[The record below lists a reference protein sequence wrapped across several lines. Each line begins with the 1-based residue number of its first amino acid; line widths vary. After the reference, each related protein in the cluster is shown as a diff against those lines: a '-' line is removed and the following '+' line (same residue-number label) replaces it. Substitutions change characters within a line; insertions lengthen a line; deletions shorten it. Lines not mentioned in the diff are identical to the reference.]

1 MTDLFSPLAMGPAR
15 LAHRVVMAP
24 LTRMRAGPG
33 NVPTALTAA
42 YYGQRAT
49 PGGLIIAEAT
59 QVVPEGQGYPNTPGI
74 HSAAQVQGWRGITDA
89 IHARGGIAFLQ
100 LWHVG
105 RISDPSHQPGGAK
118 PVGPSAIAAA
128 GNSIAAD
135 WSTPAYEAPRALE
148 TAEVQALPAAYAR
161 GARLAL
167 EAGFDGVEIHA
178 ANGYLLEQFMQPR
191 ANQRSDQYGGSIANR
206 LRLTLEVTEAVAAAI
221 GAERT
226 GIRLSPYGIANDSG
240 VEEPMPL
247 YTPLVEA
254 LARFGLA
261 YLHLIEPRAAGA
273 GKGLPERE
281 GQPLNTALF
290 RPLWPGVLMGAG
302 GYTRERALEAV
313 ASGTC
318 DLVAFGRH
326 FISTPD
332 IVERLRHDRP
342 LNPYD
347 RSTFYGGDARGYTD
361 QPFWGQ

>member
-1 MTDLFSPLAMGPAR
+1 MSDLFSPLALGPA
-15 LAHRVVMAP
+15 LLKHRVVMAP
-24 LTRMRAGPG
+24 LTRMRAGTG
-33 NVPTALTAA
+33 QVPSAMNAE

-49 PGGLIIAEAT
+49 LGGLIIAEAS

-74 HSAAQVQGWRGITDA
+74 HSAAQVAGWRGVTDA
-89 IHARGGIAFLQ
+89 IHAKGGLAFLQ

-105 RISDPSHQPGGAK
+105 RISDPSHQPGGK
-118 PVGPSAIAAA
+118 LPVGPSAIAPA

-135 WSTPAYEAPRALE
+135 WTTPAYIAPRAMAL
-148 TAEVQALPAAYAR
+148 AEVQALPAAYAQ
-161 GARLAL
+161 GARMAL

-191 ANQRSDQYGGSIANR
+191 ANQRTDGYGGSIANR
-206 LRLTLEVTEAVAAAI
+206 LRLALEVTEAVAGAI
-221 GAERT
+221 GPARV
-226 GIRLSPYGIANDSG
+226 GIRLSPFGIANDSG
-240 VEEPMPL
+240 VDEPMPL

-254 LARFGLA
+254 LAKLGLA

-302 GYTRERALEAV
+302 GYDRPRALEAV
-313 ASGTC
+313 ASGLC

-332 IVERLRHDRP
+332 IVQRLRQDVA

-347 RSTFYGGDARGYTD
+347 RSTFYGGGAAGYTD
-361 QPFWGQ
+361 CPCMA

>member
-1 MTDLFSPLAMGPAR
+1 MTDLFAPLALGPAR
-15 LAHRVVMAP
+15 LLHRVVMAP

-33 NVPTALTAA
+33 NVPSALTAE

-59 QVVPEGQGYPNTPGI
+59 QVVPEGQGYPHTPGI
-74 HSAAQVQGWRGITDA
+74 HTPEQVLGWRGVTAA
-89 IHARGGIAFLQ
+89 IHAKGGLAYLQ

-105 RISDPSHQPGGAK
+105 RISDPSHQPGGRL

-135 WSTPAYEAPRALE
+135 WTTPAYEAPRALE
-148 TAEVQALPAAYAR
+148 TAEVQALPAAYAQ
-161 GARLAL
+161 GARMAL

-191 ANQRSDQYGGSIANR
+191 ANQRGDQYGGSIANR
-206 LRLTLEVTEAVAAAI
+206 IRLALEVTEAVARAV
-221 GAERT
+221 GAGRT
-226 GIRLSPYGIANDSG
+226 GIRLSPFGIANDSG
-240 VEEPMPL
+240 VDEPMSL
-247 YTPLVEA
+247 YTPLIRA
-254 LARFGLA
+254 LAPMGLA

-281 GQPLNTALF
+281 GVPLNTALF
-290 RPLWPGVLMGAG
+290 RPYWPGVLIGAG
-302 GYTRERALEAV
+302 GYDRPRALEAV
-313 ASGTC
+313 ASGTAE
-318 DLVAFGRH
+318 LVAFGRH

-332 IVERLRHDRP
+332 LVERLRHDRP
-342 LNPYD
+342 LNPYN
-347 RSTFYGGDARGYTD
+347 RATFYGGGAEGYTD